1 MGRTCPYCNSSEID
15 EDPARGDATCMECG
29 TVLEESAIV
38 SDVQFQERGGGHE
51 IVGQFVS
58 RDRGQPN
65 SLMGVPGLARS
76 ESREVTFYK
85 GKKLIQEIA
94 SQLRINQHCI
104 DIAFNFFKMC
114 VTRNFTRGRVRSQVV
129 VACLY
134 MTCRLEN
141 TTHLLLD
148 FSDITQ
154 INIFDLGR
162 TLNFLTRS
170 LKINLPTTDPCL
182 YVLRFA
188 VMLDL
193 ADKQKEV
200 VSLATRI
207 VQRMK
212 RDWMSTGRRPTGIC
226 GAALLL
232 AAKAYNLNR
241 TISDIVRVVHIS
253 ESVVRKRLDEFAN
266 TPSGCN
272 LTIDEFSTV
281 DLEESE
287 DPPAFQESKRKKKEI
302 WKRQEEDMKAE
313 SATKE
318 IHIIQKEIE
327 DALKQ
332 KLKRSHY
339 AKMIVNPMHDNDVPE
354 LTQAESHL
362 TDEII
367 DTVYDAVE
375 DASIS
380 SNTCGSSKFGPSLS
394 SLGINKQ
401 YTNASED
408 YYTSYIREETNDEL
422 DLSGID
428 DDEIDSYI
436 LNDVESSIKSRV
448 WLARNGEHLIEA
460 ERKRKLREEEDE
472 KSRDNPKKKRRIV
485 RKKEPINAATHSDA
499 MFQVIQEKNLS
510 SKINWDILGK
520 IEGSDVKPK
529 SLTAGATK

>member
-281 DLEESE
+281 DLEET
-287 DPPAFQESKRKKKEI
+287 
-302 WKRQEEDMKAE
+302 E

-375 DASIS
+375 ESSIASN
-380 SNTCGSSKFGPSLS
+380 SNGASKYGPSLS

-401 YTNASED
+401 YTSASED

-436 LNDVESSIKSRV
+436 LNDVESSIKSKV

-529 SLTAGATK
+529 SLTTDATK